1 MYQLRAIYAIIRQTL
16 KQSNSK
22 SSQIV
27 GMATGVVFAAVY
39 AWIARQSG
47 NSTVSTY
54 VLIGVPL
61 MAISGRLIQRVG
73 WALTVEANS
82 GTLEFS
88 LISQTPMITVFIGKT
103 LAQMVSS
110 SVNAAASFLTVLIM
124 TGGVFSVNKIELL
137 PFSLLLAIV
146 SVFVIGLFFAP
157 FMTLSKGRGGFF
169 QAIMPFVAILSG
181 FLFPVDRL
189 PSALLVIARL
199 LPTSWAMDAIWKSV
213 QGNTS
218 FGQVVIS
225 WAMSG
230 VLSVLWFIL
239 TYYMFIMVEKR
250 IRVTGTLG
258 TY

>member
-1 MYQLRAIYAIIRQTL
+1 
-16 KQSNSK
+16 
-22 SSQIV
+22 
-27 GMATGVVFAAVY
+27 
-39 AWIARQSG
+39 
-47 NSTVSTY
+47 
-54 VLIGVPL
+54 